1 MKEELLL
8 LLLAFKSGGI
18 FTVPSSK
25 RLKMSCISG
34 LVKRGINLSSI
45 FEMSYVSVSPQRTL
59 RFLGQIESL
68 KLRAVYSS
76 METVDMVLIQD
87 DSGMTV
93 LLSVAP

>member
-8 LLLAFKSGGI
+8 LLLAFESGGI
-18 FTVPSSK
+18 FTVPSK

-59 RFLGQIESL
+59 RFLG
-68 KLRAVYSS
+68 
-76 METVDMVLIQD
+76 
-87 DSGMTV
+87 
-93 LLSVAP
+93 

>member
-1 MKEELLL
+1 M
-8 LLLAFKSGGI
+8 LLAFESGGI
-18 FTVPSSK
+18 FTVPSK

-45 FEMSYVSVSPQRTL
+45 FKMSYVSVSPQRTL
-59 RFLGQIESL
+59 RFMSQIESL
-68 KLRAVYSS
+68 KLRAVYSVYTS

>member
-1 MKEELLL
+1 M
-8 LLLAFKSGGI
+8 LLAFESGGI

-45 FEMSYVSVSPQRTL
+45 FKMSYVSVSPQRTL
-59 RFLGQIESL
+59 RFMSQIESL
-68 KLRAVYSS
+68 KLRAVYSVYTS